1 MVFSG
6 RVYFDFLSPNVWR
19 FYRLLTAAAR
29 EGVELR
35 LAWRSFAPDDDEAGR
50 LALASFEAVLDL
62 APERHGRYLQ
72 AILAMHHL
80 DGFAVDDAATWHEA
94 AKAADVPAGVVD
106 RAEAY
111 LQAVDVSTAE
121 ARELGVCRT
130 PALYRHGPV
139 LEIALTPAAYHD
151 ASVVR
156 RLETIDR
163 VIADDGLWVLRKPDL
178 E

>member
-6 RVYFDFLSPNVWR
+6 RVYFDFLSPDVWR

-35 LAWRSFAPDDDEAGR
+35 LAWRSFAPEGDRSGR

-62 APERHGRYLQ
+62 APDRHGRYLQ

-80 DGFAVDDAATWHEA
+80 DGFVVDDPATWHEA
-94 AKAADVPAGVVD
+94 AKAADVPSDVVD
-106 RAEAY
+106 RADAY
-111 LQAVDVSTAE
+111 LEAVDISTAQ

-139 LEIALTPAAYHD
+139 LEIELTPAAYHD
-151 ASVVR
+151 PAVVH

-163 VIADDGLWVLRKPDL
+163 VIADDGLWVLRKPEL